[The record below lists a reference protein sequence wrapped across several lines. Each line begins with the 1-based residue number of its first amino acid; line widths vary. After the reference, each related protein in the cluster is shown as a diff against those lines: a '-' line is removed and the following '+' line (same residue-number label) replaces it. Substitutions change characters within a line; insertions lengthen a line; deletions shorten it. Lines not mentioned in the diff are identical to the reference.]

1 MNVPAIQSFEELTL
15 PFENLPAN
23 ERALLKRAY
32 EFAYRVHDGQK
43 RASGEAYVVHC
54 IEVARILTDL
64 SLDATVV
71 AAGLLHDVL
80 EDTPVTLAELEE
92 QFGEDIA
99 NLVAS
104 VSKMD
109 QITLGQENT
118 PRGKPRD
125 REAEFLRKTL
135 LAMTDDIRVILIK
148 LADRL
153 HNMRTLGHLSRER
166 QVR

>member
-1 MNVPAIQSFEELTL
+1 SGRTDKLGPDGPAGCQPAGSRLTGAQLPILPFLTRISLRDPRQTAILACTMNVPAIQSFEELTL

-54 IEVARILTDL
+54 IEVARSLTDL

-99 NLVAS
+99 NL
-104 VSKMD
+104 
-109 QITLGQENT
+109 
-118 PRGKPRD
+118 
-125 REAEFLRKTL
+125 
-135 LAMTDDIRVILIK
+135 
-148 LADRL
+148 
-153 HNMRTLGHLSRER
+153 
-166 QVR
+166 